1 MDGFHESRGL
11 GHLSGMDMWR
21 QWGLS
26 GMWKAWMGV
35 GGRNRVWNICSD
47 NSNTRSVND
56 KEQIIN

>member
-1 MDGFHESRGL
+1 M
-11 GHLSGMDMWR
+11 GHLSGMDRQR
-21 QWGLS
+21 QWGVG